1 MAITF
6 VITNAGRNAL
16 VNAANTGTAPVTIA
30 QAGLSSAAV
39 APSPTTANLPGEFKR
54 IGTLSGDIVAD
65 DTIHLIVRDE
75 SSDVFTLRS
84 IALYLADGT
93 LFGIYGQSEI
103 LLEKSSQALMLLA
116 VDIRF
121 EDVAAGNISFGNANF
136 LNPPATTERQGVV
149 ELATVAEA
157 KAGADAQRA
166 VTAAA
171 ARQSVLDW
179 IGYSPV
185 RQGGGIGQSYNVIYV
200 GWNGSS
206 RLKATIDNF
215 DLGNFVFD
223 SDVANVWR
231 NSNDGSGSGLDAD
244 LLDGRDGSYY
254 TNISDRLGYYP
265 VRQGTGIGQVGSV
278 IHVGWN
284 GTSRLKATVDGLDLG
299 NVVFDANLSGG
310 ILPFNGSSVARNGNH
325 LFGPDNDGSGS
336 GLDADLLD
344 GRDGSYYTNISDRL
358 GYYPVRQGTGIG
370 QVGSVIHVGWNGT
383 SRLKA
388 TVDGLDL
395 GNVVFDAN
403 LSGGILALN
412 GSSVA
417 RNGNNLWG
425 PDNDGA
431 GSGLDA
437 DLLDGQNGSYY
448 ANIPDRLGYYPVR
461 QGTGIGQVGSA
472 IHVGWNGTGRLKAT
486 VDDLDLGN
494 VVFDANLSGS
504 ILPLDGLTV
513 ARNGNHLFGPDN
525 DGSGSG
531 LDADLLDGQDGSFY
545 SNIPA
550 RLGFNPVQQG
560 MGPGQSYNVIS
571 IGWSEAGLKASV
583 DGVDIGNIA
592 FDNNFSDVWRASNDG
607 AGSGL
612 DADLL
617 DGQDGSY
624 YTNIP
629 DRLGYYPVRQGTGI
643 GQVGSAIHVGWNGTG
658 RLKATVDDLDLG
670 NVVFDANLSGSILP
684 IDGLTVARNGK
695 HLFGP
700 DNDGSGSGLDADLL
714 DGQDGSYYANVP
726 DRLGYYPVRQ
736 GTGIGQVGSVIHVGW
751 NGTSRLKATVDGLDL
766 GNVVFDANL
775 SGGILPFN
783 GSSVGRNGNNLWGP
797 DNDGSGSGL
806 DADLL
811 DGQDSGY
818 FTNIP
823 ARLGYSPVQQGGGIG
838 QLASKI
844 FFGWDGNRLRAT
856 VDVTD
861 QGPLVTDAHLSGGG
875 RDVNGAQM
883 KRGGNHLWGP
893 DNDGSGS
900 ALDADLLDG
909 FQADA
914 FTRVVSQNMAAI
926 DGYRVFADG
935 TKECWTRIS
944 IGQHQYATWTL
955 PVAHESFVHPT
966 LGCTTAGGNSEVQDN
981 TGITAIN
988 GDPPTSISFWNADD
1002 RTITVYVRTIGR

>member
-310 ILPFNGSSVARNGNH
+310 ILPFNGSSV
-325 LFGPDNDGSGS
+325 
-336 GLDADLLD
+336 
-344 GRDGSYYTNISDRL
+344 
-358 GYYPVRQGTGIG
+358 
-370 QVGSVIHVGWNGT
+370 
-383 SRLKA
+383 
-388 TVDGLDL
+388 
-395 GNVVFDAN
+395 
-403 LSGGILALN
+403 
-412 GSSVA
+412 
-417 RNGNNLWG
+417 
-425 PDNDGA
+425 
-431 GSGLDA
+431 
-437 DLLDGQNGSYY
+437 
-448 ANIPDRLGYYPVR
+448 
-461 QGTGIGQVGSA
+461 
-472 IHVGWNGTGRLKAT
+472 
-486 VDDLDLGN
+486 
-494 VVFDANLSGS
+494 
-504 ILPLDGLTV
+504 
-513 ARNGNHLFGPDN
+513 
-525 DGSGSG
+525 
-531 LDADLLDGQDGSFY
+531 
-545 SNIPA
+545 
-550 RLGFNPVQQG
+550 
-560 MGPGQSYNVIS
+560 
-571 IGWSEAGLKASV
+571 
-583 DGVDIGNIA
+583 
-592 FDNNFSDVWRASNDG
+592 
-607 AGSGL
+607 
-612 DADLL
+612 
-617 DGQDGSY
+617 
-624 YTNIP
+624 
-629 DRLGYYPVRQGTGI
+629 
-643 GQVGSAIHVGWNGTG
+643 
-658 RLKATVDDLDLG
+658 
-670 NVVFDANLSGSILP
+670 
-684 IDGLTVARNGK
+684 
-695 HLFGP
+695 
-700 DNDGSGSGLDADLL
+700 
-714 DGQDGSYYANVP
+714 
-726 DRLGYYPVRQ
+726 
-736 GTGIGQVGSVIHVGW
+736 
-751 NGTSRLKATVDGLDL
+751 
-766 GNVVFDANL
+766 
-775 SGGILPFN
+775 
-783 GSSVGRNGNNLWGP
+783 GRNGNNLWGP